1 MKLYDLKAG
10 LNPRRVRI
18 FLAEKGVTIP
28 VVQVDMMKGENRTP
42 EFLGLNPLGTMPIL
56 ELDDGTILTES
67 MAICRYV
74 EALHPEPN
82 LFGRNALEQAQIEM
96 WSRRAELE
104 LMRHLVDQFRH
115 LNPFWKGRIEQMP
128 DYGVLAQGKAREAMA
143 WFDRELASQPYM
155 AGSRYTAAD
164 ITAQCALLLGK
175 GTGMAIP
182 DELQNLGRWWA
193 DVSAR
198 PTARA

>member
-42 EFLGLNPLGTMPIL
+42 AFLSLNPLGTMPVL

-67 MAICRYV
+67 MAICRYI
-74 EALHPEPN
+74 EALNPEPN
-82 LFGRNALEQAQIEM
+82 LFGASALEQAQIEM
-96 WSRRAELE
+96 WTRRAEME
-104 LMRHLVDQFRH
+104 LMRPLVDQFRH
-115 LNPFWKGRIEQMP
+115 LNPFWKGRIEQLP
-128 DYGVLAQGKAREAMA
+128 DYGVMAQGKAREAMA
-143 WFDRELASQPYM
+143 WFDRELAARPYV
-155 AGSRYTAAD
+155 AGARYTVAD

-175 GTGMAIP
+175 GTGLPIP
-182 DELQNLGRWWA
+182 DELENLGRWWA
-193 DVSAR
+193 QVSAR

>member
-42 EFLGLNPLGTMPIL
+42 EFLSLNPLGTMPIL

-82 LFGRNALEQAQIEM
+82 LFGADALEQAQIEM
-96 WSRRAELE
+96 WTRRAEME
-104 LMRHLVDQFRH
+104 LMRPLVDQFRH
-115 LNPFWKGRIEQMP
+115 LNPFWKGRIEQCP
-128 DYGVLAQGKAREAMA
+128 DYGTMAQGKAREAMS
-143 WFDRELASQPYM
+143 WFDRELAARPYV
-155 AGSRYTAAD
+155 AGDRYTVAD

-175 GTGMAIP
+175 GTGLPIP
-182 DELQNLGRWWA
+182 DELKNLGRWWA
-193 DVSAR
+193 EVSAR

>member
-18 FLAEKGVTIP
+18 FLAEKGVAIP
-28 VVQVDMMKGENRTP
+28 IVQVDMMKGENRTP

-56 ELDDGTILTES
+56 QLDERTILTES
-67 MAICRYV
+67 TAICRYI

-82 LFGRNALEQAQIEM
+82 LLGQGALEEAQIEM

-104 LMRHLVDQFRH
+104 LMRPLVDQFRH
-115 LNPFWKGRIEQMP
+115 LNPFWKGRIEQLP
-128 DYGVLAQGKAREAMA
+128 DYGTMAQGKAREAMA
-143 WFDRELASQPYM
+143 WFDRELASRPYV
-155 AGSRYTAAD
+155 AGSRYTVAD

-182 DELQNLGRWWA
+182 NELQNLGRWWA
-193 DVSAR
+193 LVSGR

>member
-42 EFLGLNPLGTMPIL
+42 EFLSLNPLGTMPIL

-67 MAICRYV
+67 MAICRYI
-74 EALHPEPN
+74 ESLHPEPN
-82 LFGRNALEQAQIEM
+82 LLGASALEQAQIEM

-104 LMRHLVDQFRH
+104 LMRPLVDQFRH
-115 LNPFWKGRIEQMP
+115 LNPFWKDRIEQLP
-128 DYGVLAQGKAREAMA
+128 DYGALAQSKAREAMA
-143 WFDRELASQPYM
+143 WFDRELASRPYL
-155 AGSRYTAAD
+155 AGARYTVAD

-175 GTGMAIP
+175 GTGLPIP
-182 DELQNLGRWWA
+182 DELKNLGRWWA

>member
-28 VVQVDMMKGENRTP
+28 VVQVDMIKGENRTP

-56 ELDDGTILTES
+56 ELDNGTILTES
-67 MAICRYV
+67 MAICRYI

-82 LFGRNALEQAQIEM
+82 LFGHGALEQAQIEM
-96 WSRRAELE
+96 WSRRAEME
-104 LMRHLVDQFRH
+104 LMRPLVDQFRH
-115 LNPFWKGRIEQMP
+115 LNPFWTGRIEQLP
-128 DYGVLAQGKAREAMA
+128 DYGALAQGKAREAMA
-143 WFDRELASQPYM
+143 WFDRELTSRPYV
-155 AGSRYTAAD
+155 AGSRYTVAD
-164 ITAQCALLLGK
+164 VTAQCALLLGK

-182 DELQNLGRWWA
+182 EELQNLGRWWA